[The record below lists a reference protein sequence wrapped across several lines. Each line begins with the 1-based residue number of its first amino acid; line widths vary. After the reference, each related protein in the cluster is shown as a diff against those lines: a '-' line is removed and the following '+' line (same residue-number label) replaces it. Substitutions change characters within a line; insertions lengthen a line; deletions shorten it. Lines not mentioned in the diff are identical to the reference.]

1 MENNF
6 QLEKRKR
13 DNIIN
18 KYAQINES
26 LIHTSIMDSK
36 YILNETELKIWQNIY
51 ISKLKHIQQEFKEE
65 IAPFMNDKNNIVFR
79 PICFD
84 LETWNNLFNYTCLEN
99 KRTEFIN
106 LDCIVLTLVKN
117 VSKFFGTTIVM

>member
-1 MENNF
+1 LNEEQF
-6 QLEKRKR
+6 PTRKTKR

-51 ISKLKHIQQEFKEE
+51 INKLKHIQQEFKEE
-65 IAPFMNDKNNIVFR
+65 IAPFMNDKNNIQIVFR
-79 PICFD
+79 PNCFD
-84 LETWNNLFNYTCLEN
+84 RETWYNLLDYTCLEN

-106 LDCIVLTLVKN
+106 LDCIVLT
-117 VSKFFGTTIVM
+117 